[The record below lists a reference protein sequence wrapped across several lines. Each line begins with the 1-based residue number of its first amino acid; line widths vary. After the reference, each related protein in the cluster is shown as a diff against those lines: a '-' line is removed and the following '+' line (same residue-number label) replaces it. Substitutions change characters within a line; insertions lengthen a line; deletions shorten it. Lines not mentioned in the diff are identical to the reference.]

1 MRTYRGDTFAEVYE
15 KALRD
20 TLENPDYISKPRG
33 MEIKEICNAALVI
46 DDPYFPLYDNNKRSS
61 QFKYIAGETVWYFTG
76 RKDIDFISKYSK
88 FWKQLDNGDGTVNS
102 AYGNLIF
109 REKLSDGKNQYQW
122 ALESLIQDKD
132 SRQAIIH
139 FNKPSHQWQGN
150 KDFVC
155 TLNGVF
161 QIRDNRLNFTVDM
174 RSNDLILGTATDV
187 AFFCLLQQQ
196 MLKHLKLTYPNLK
209 MGSYT
214 HIVHSLHIYERHFDL
229 VRGMLEESFSHMSY
243 PPINNNLVTCKGD
256 PTDELNVLEDSIL
269 NSEHTQFSD
278 PLFKW
283 LCDFSY
289 MGYGDVDLH

>member
-1 MRTYRGDTFAEVYE
+1 MRTYRGDTFADVYE

-20 TLENPDYISKPRG
+20 TLENPEYISSPRG
-33 MEIKEICNAALVI
+33 MEIKEISNAALVI
-46 DDPYFPLYDNNKRSS
+46 DDPYFPLYENEVRSS
-61 QFKYIAGETVWYFTG
+61 QFKYIGGETVWYFTG
-76 RKDIDFISKYSK
+76 RKDIKFIDKFSK

-109 REKLSDGKNQYQW
+109 KEPLSDGRNQWQW
-122 ALESLIQDKD
+122 ALDSLIEDRD
-132 SRQAIIH
+132 SRQAILH

-174 RSNDLILGTATDV
+174 RSNDLILGTATDI

-196 MLKHLKLTYPNLK
+196 MLKHLQVWYPNLK
-209 MGSYT
+209 MGNYT

-229 VRGMLEESFSHMSY
+229 VKRMLDKPFMQMSY
-243 PPINNNLVTCKGD
+243 PPLKENLVTTKGH
-256 PTDELNVLEDSIL
+256 PTDNMNLLEDNIL
-269 NSEHTQFSD
+269 DDTPIVEIFND
-278 PLFKW
+278 PLFRW
-283 LCDFSY
+283 LSSY
-289 MGYGDVDLH
+289 SKDSDI